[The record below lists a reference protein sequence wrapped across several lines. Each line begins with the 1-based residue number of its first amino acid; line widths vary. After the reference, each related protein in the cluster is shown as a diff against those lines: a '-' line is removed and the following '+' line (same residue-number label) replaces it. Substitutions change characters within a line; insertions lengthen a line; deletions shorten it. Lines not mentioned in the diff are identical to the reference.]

1 MYVCVRCTKTG
12 SGQSHLRDVREWL
25 TAVLMPDAAMDDPD
39 PTLSI
44 DGSKLALNPSVHS
57 AVPKACQLAETKPFV
72 GALNPTDGEM
82 DSK

>member
-1 MYVCVRCTKTG
+1 MYICFHCSKTG

-44 DGSKLALNPSVHS
+44 DGGKLALNPSMHA

-72 GALNPTDGEM
+72 GADGEM